1 MTQTQTIPVVDL
13 RDLLSDGPQRASA
26 VSQLSQALAEVG
38 FFALV
43 GHDIDQ
49 DLIDRLY
56 AKARETYDLPL
67 EVKQR
72 YERPETMGQRGYTSF
87 GREHAKD
94 QEAADLKEY
103 WSVGPEETRNVYPE
117 NLWPVEVPELRTTA
131 LEVYRRLGRCARAI
145 LTACAETLG
154 LAPDRFVELTEG
166 GETLLRILHYPPIAD
181 DRDPSSVRAAAHE
194 DVNLITLLC
203 GATAAG
209 LELLSREG
217 EWLPIHALPGQII
230 VDSGDM
236 LQQLS
241 NGYYRST
248 THRVVNP
255 DDDRSRRFSMP
266 CFVHP
271 RPEVDLTPLPECVA
285 KTGGIA
291 QFGSTTASKYLT
303 ERLQSLGLGARS

>member
-13 RDLLSDGPQRASA
+13 GDLLADGPQRAAA
-26 VSQLSQALAEVG
+26 VKRLSQALAEVG

-43 GHDIDQ
+43 GHGVDQ
-49 DLIDRLY
+49 ELIDSLY
-56 AKARETYDLPL
+56 ASAAETYDLPL
-67 EVKQR
+67 ETKQR

-103 WSVGPEETRNVYPE
+103 WSIGPQETRGVYPE
-117 NLWPVEVPELRTTA
+117 NLWPEEVPALRTHA
-131 LEVYRRLGRCARAI
+131 LEVYERLGRCARAI
-145 LTACAETLG
+145 LAACAEALD
-154 LAPDRFVELTEG
+154 LPRERFVELTEG
-166 GETLLRILHYPPIAD
+166 GETLLRILHYPPVAP
-181 DRDPSSVRAAAHE
+181 DRDPASVRAAAHE

-217 EWLPIHALPGQII
+217 EWRPIHALPGQII

-236 LQQLS
+236 LQQLT

-285 KTGGIA
+285 KTGGVP
-291 QFGSTTASKYLT
+291 QFGSTTASAYLT
-303 ERLQSLGLGARS
+303 ERLQSLGLGAKA

>member
-13 RDLLSDGPQRASA
+13 ADLLAEGPRHVEAVQRLSD
-26 VSQLSQALAEVG
+26 ALAEVG
-38 FFALV
+38 FFALE
-43 GHDIDQ
+43 GHGVDQ
-49 DLIDRLY
+49 ELIDALY
-56 AKARETYDLPL
+56 ASARETYDLPL
-67 EVKQR
+67 ETKQR

-103 WSVGPEETRNVYPE
+103 WSVGPEETRGVYPE
-117 NLWPVEVPELRTTA
+117 NLWPEEVPA
-131 LEVYRRLGRCARAI
+131 LETHASEVYRRLGRCARAI
-145 LTACAETLG
+145 LGACAEALG
-154 LAPDRFVELTEG
+154 LPPERFVELTEG
-166 GETLLRILHYPPIAD
+166 GETLLRILHYPPIPE
-181 DRDPSSVRAAAHE
+181 DRDPASVRAAAHE

-236 LQQLS
+236 LQQLT

-255 DDDRSRRFSMP
+255 DDDRTRRFSMP
-266 CFVHP
+266 YFVHP
-271 RPEVDLTPLPECVA
+271 RPDVDLTPLPECVA
-285 KTGGIA
+285 QTGGEA
-291 QFGSTTASKYLT
+291 KFGSTTAEAYLT
-303 ERLQSLGLGARS
+303 ERLQALGLGAQA

>member
-13 RDLLSDGPQRASA
+13 ADLLADGPQRAAA
-26 VSQLSQALAEVG
+26 VKRLSEALAEVG

-43 GHDIDQ
+43 GHGVDQ
-49 DLIDRLY
+49 ELIDSLY
-56 AKARETYDLPL
+56 ASARETYDLPL

-103 WSVGPEETRNVYPE
+103 WSVGPQETRDVYPE
-117 NLWPVEVPELRTTA
+117 NLWPEEVPSLRTHA
-131 LEVYRRLGRCARAI
+131 LEVYERLGRCARAI
-145 LTACAETLG
+145 LGACAEALD
-154 LAPDRFVELTEG
+154 LPAERFVELTEG

-181 DRDPSSVRAAAHE
+181 DRDPASVRAAAHE

-217 EWLPIHALPGQII
+217 EWRPIHALPGQII

-236 LQQLS
+236 LQQLT

-285 KTGGIA
+285 KTGGVP
-291 QFGSTTASKYLT
+291 QFGSITAGAYLT
-303 ERLQSLGLGARS
+303 ERLESLGLGAQA